1 MSEAIGP
8 SDPSSGSGCGCVLFD
23 IQGRESPPPHHRI
36 PALLFGQ
43 EQGADSDDE
52 GIQRP
57 PEEDF
62 GGVEGRAGQG
72 DLEGEGSGSGEIEV
86 NQGEEAVWVSA
97 LYEGAEQTAEGECER
112 CEGEDEGD
120 WADVDRSFG

>member
-1 MSEAIGP
+1 MPEAIGS
-8 SDPSSGSGCGCVLFD
+8 SDKDSGSGSGSGCVLFNR
-23 IQGRESPPPHHRI
+23 RESPSPHHWV

-86 NQGEEAVWVSA
+86 NEGEEAVWVSA
-97 LYEGAEQTAEGECER
+97 LYERAEQTAEGERER
-112 CEGEDEGD
+112 CEGADEGD
-120 WADVDRSFG
+120 WADVDSSLG